1 MPKQTLY
8 PFDLDEE
15 NSGIEDYFPSD
26 LGDEQIYLEEPVSNT
41 STKEVPP
48 LKDESLK
55 DRAASALNSD
65 IAGDAAELALS
76 LTKVGGPVFSSSKT
90 LGDST
95 LTGTEKARKNTDQAV
110 SELAAS
116 AIDGYRVASPTDLKS
131 EGDLSVNICDTI
143 YSEVKNEIFK
153 YEKYGESDIVIN
165 GVREKSICGVNSKYF
180 PKEYA
185 RLKEIL
191 STQKEGVMS
200 NEDLEEIH
208 KIVYSVIRSLMNPIL
223 KGNSVIIATSKEAQR
238 DIIEYIGVTVKAMFL
253 APSVANSYFRLSGQN
268 FLESCNQPTK
278 NANGLYNYMMKYF
291 KDLDK
296 RRNTNFSGAYERRF
310 KEKTIIA

>member
-1 MPKQTLY
+1 MLKQTLY
-8 PFDLDEE
+8 PLDLEEE
-15 NSGIEDYFPSD
+15 NSGIEDYYPSD
-26 LGDEQIYLEEPVSNT
+26 LEDEQIYLEDPIHNT
-41 STKEVPP
+41 STGEVPP

-65 IAGDAAELALS
+65 IAGDVAELTLS
-76 LTKVGGPVFSSSKT
+76 LTKVGGPVFAYSKT

-95 LTGTEKARKNTDQAV
+95 LTGTEKTRKDTNQAV
-110 SELAAS
+110 IELAAS
-116 AIDGYRVASPTDLKS
+116 AQDGYKVPSSADLKN
-131 EGDLSVNICDTI
+131 EKDLSVNICDTI

-185 RLKEIL
+185 QLKEIL
-191 STQKEGVMS
+191 SRQKEGVMS
-200 NEDLEEIH
+200 NEDLDQIH
-208 KIVYSVIRSLMNPIL
+208 KIVYSVIRSLMKPIL
-223 KGNSVIIATSKEAQR
+223 KDNAVVVATSKEAQR
-238 DIIEYIGVTVKAMFL
+238 DIIEYIGVTVKAIFL
-253 APSVANSYFRLSGQN
+253 APSVANSYFKLTNQN
-268 FLESCNQPTK
+268 FLESCNQPRK

-291 KDLDK
+291 RDLDQ
-296 RRNTNFSGAYERRF
+296 RRNTNFSKSYERRF

>member
-1 MPKQTLY
+1 MSNQTIY
-8 PFDLDEE
+8 PIDLDEE
-15 NSGIEDYFPSD
+15 NSDIENYSPKD
-26 LGDEQIYLEEPVSNT
+26 LEDEQIYLENPVSNT
-41 STKEVPP
+41 STAVSQP

-55 DRAASALNSD
+55 DRAANALNSD
-65 IAGDAAELALS
+65 LAGDAAELALS
-76 LTKVGGPVFSSSKT
+76 LTKVGGPVFAYSKT

-95 LTGTEKARKNTDQAV
+95 LTGTEKKRKETDQAV
-110 SELAAS
+110 METVAS
-116 AIDGYRVASPTDLKS
+116 AQDGYRIPSSSDLKS
-131 EGDLSVNICDTI
+131 KDDLSVNICDTI

-165 GVREKSICGVNSKYF
+165 GVREKSVCGVNSKYF

-185 RLKEIL
+185 RLHEIL
-191 STQKEGVMS
+191 SRQKEGVMS

-208 KIVYSVIRSLMNPIL
+208 KIVYSVIRSLMKPIL
-223 KGNSVIIATSKEAQR
+223 KENAVIIATSKEAQR

-253 APSVANSYFRLSGQN
+253 APSVANSYFRLTNQN
-268 FLESCNQPTK
+268 FIESCNQPKK

-291 KDLDK
+291 IDLDK
-296 RRNTNFSGAYERRF
+296 KRNTDFSKAYERRF

>member
-1 MPKQTLY
+1 MPNQDLY

-26 LGDEQIYLEEPVSNT
+26 LDDEQIYLEDPIYNT
-41 STKEVPP
+41 SAKEVPP

-65 IAGDAAELALS
+65 LAGDAAELALS
-76 LTKVGGPVFSSSKT
+76 LTKVGGPVFAYSKK

-95 LTGTEKARKNTDQAV
+95 LTGTEKSRKDTNQAV
-110 SELAAS
+110 LQLAAS
-116 AIDGYRVASPTDLKS
+116 AQDGYKVPSPADLKK
-131 EGDLSVNICDTI
+131 EEDLSVNICDTI

-191 STQKEGVMS
+191 SIQKEGVMS

-208 KIVYSVIRSLMNPIL
+208 KIVYSVIRSLMKPIL
-223 KGNSVIIATSKEAQR
+223 KENAVIVATSKEAKI
-238 DIIEYIGVTVKAMFL
+238 DITEYIGVTVKAMFL
-253 APSVANSYFRLSGQN
+253 APSVACSYFKLSNQD
-268 FLESCNQPTK
+268 FLESCNQPRK

-291 KDLDK
+291 KDLDRK
-296 RRNTNFSGAYERRF
+296 RNTDFSKAYERRF

>member
-15 NSGIEDYFPSD
+15 NSGVEDYFPSD
-26 LGDEQIYLEEPVSNT
+26 LGDEQIYLGDPVYST
-41 STKEVPP
+41 STREV
-48 LKDESLK
+48 LSNQNESLK
-55 DRAASALNSD
+55 DKAAKALNSD
-65 IAGDAAELALS
+65 LAGDAAELALS
-76 LTKVGGPVFSSSKT
+76 LTKVGGPVFAYSTT

-95 LTGTEKARKNTDQAV
+95 LTGTEKARKDHNQAITKF
-110 SELAAS
+110 LALTK
-116 AIDGYRVASPTDLKS
+116 DGYRVPSAADIKD
-131 EGDLSVNICDTI
+131 EQDLSVNIYDTI

-153 YEKYGESDIVIN
+153 YEKYGESNIVVH

-185 RLKEIL
+185 RLKDIM
-191 STQKEGVMS
+191 SRQKEGVMS

-208 KIVYSVIRSLMNPIL
+208 KIVCSVIISLMNPIL
-223 KGNSVIIATSKEAQR
+223 KENAVIIASSKEAQK

-253 APSVANSYFRLSGQN
+253 APSVANSYFKLSKQN
-268 FLESCNQPTK
+268 FLESCNQPRK

-291 KDLDK
+291 IDLDK
-296 RRNTNFSGAYERRF
+296 RRNTDFSKAYERRF